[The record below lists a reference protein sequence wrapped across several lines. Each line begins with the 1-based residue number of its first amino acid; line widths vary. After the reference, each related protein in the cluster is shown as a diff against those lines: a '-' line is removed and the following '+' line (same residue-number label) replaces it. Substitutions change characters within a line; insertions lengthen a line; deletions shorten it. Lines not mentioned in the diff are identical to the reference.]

1 MITTLSNAK
10 MLIKAKEYKIIKI
23 MKIKVS
29 LNAKHNN
36 WIFHLLHNCTI
47 KTLKMIKIVDKIN
60 KKTFKIIRNID
71 RW

>member
-36 WIFHLLHNCTI
+36 
-47 KTLKMIKIVDKIN
+47 
-60 KKTFKIIRNID
+60 
-71 RW
+71 